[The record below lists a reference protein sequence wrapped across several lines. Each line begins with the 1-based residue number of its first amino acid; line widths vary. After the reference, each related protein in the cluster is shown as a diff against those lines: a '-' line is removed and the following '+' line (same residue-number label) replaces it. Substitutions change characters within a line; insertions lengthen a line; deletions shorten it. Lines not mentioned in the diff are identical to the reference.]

1 MSNTV
6 AIYNLNSLLVVL
18 ISEHMLRGLNYLLG
32 IIMNQLYNYYNIFNN
47 HVQFFIQ
54 KKYYPWVSIQIIKI

>member
-1 MSNTV
+1 MSTTV